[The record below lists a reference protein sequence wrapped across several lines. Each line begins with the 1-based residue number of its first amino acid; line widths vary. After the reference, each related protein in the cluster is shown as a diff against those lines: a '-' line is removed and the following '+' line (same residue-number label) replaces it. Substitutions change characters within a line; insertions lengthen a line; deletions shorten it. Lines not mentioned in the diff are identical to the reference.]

1 MAATKN
7 SNGKRAIET
16 IDLTGNDEWSFDPQ
30 PRKTSRPDPAGGI
43 SRSQPSQSQPRQS
56 QPSQSQPSQSQLS
69 QSQRDNWTG
78 FDDEDDANDIII
90 LSQDSNNAA
99 TESYELYGT

>member
-1 MAATKN
+1 MAVTKN

-30 PRKTSRPDPAGGI
+30 PRKISRPDPADGI
-43 SRSQPSQSQPRQS
+43 
-56 QPSQSQPSQSQLS
+56 SQSQLS
-69 QSQRDNWTG
+69 QSQPDNGSG

-90 LSQDSNNAA
+90 LSQDGNKAA
-99 TESYELYGT
+99 TGSYELYGT

>member
-1 MAATKN
+1 MAVTKN

-16 IDLTGNDEWSFDPQ
+16 IDLTENDEWSFDPQ
-30 PRKTSRPDPAGGI
+30 PRKTSRPDPADGI
-43 SRSQPSQSQPRQS
+43 SQ
-56 QPSQSQPSQSQLS
+56 SQSQLS
-69 QSQRDNWTG
+69 QSQRDNGAG

-90 LSQDSNNAA
+90 LSQDGNNAA